1 MIGDMR
7 TRNGYP
13 GLGRL
18 AVVVALIALAFPV
31 RAADFVV
38 REVEIEDRKA
48 VVATVESVDRIAAR
62 ARIGGTVAKLAVDE
76 GASVRKGDVL
86 AEVVD
91 PKLDSR
97 RQAVE
102 ARIQALESQKK
113 LAQTV
118 LDRVTK
124 LRETG
129 AAAQSRLDEALTS
142 LRVVDRD
149 LAAMIAERKVVLEQQ
164 AEGAVLAPSD
174 GRVLAVPVTGGAV
187 VMSGETVA
195 TIAANAYIL
204 RLHLPERHARFL
216 RVGDEVQVGAAGLD
230 LTGVDPSRTE
240 KPRAGRIV
248 QVYPALRQGRVVADV
263 DVEGLGDYF
272 VGERVAVHIATGK
285 RRTFVVPPEYLF
297 RRYGLAFA
305 KLANGREVVVQ
316 PGLPADGGI
325 EVLSG
330 LADGD
335 VLARPGAGP

>member
-1 MIGDMR
+1 MNGGKR
-7 TRNGYP
+7 TQA
-13 GLGRL
+13 GLWL
-18 AVVVALIALAFPV
+18 AVLALAANAV
-31 RAADFVV
+31 QAAAQDFVV
-38 REVEIEDRKA
+38 RETEIEDRKA
-48 VVATVESVDRIAAR
+48 VVATVESADRIAAR
-62 ARIGGTVAKLAVDE
+62 TRIGGTIAKLGVDE
-76 GASVRKGDVL
+76 GASVRRGDVL

-118 LDRVTK
+118 LDRVAK

-129 AAAQSRLDEALTS
+129 AATQARLDEAVTS

-149 LAAMIAERKVVLEQQ
+149 LVAMVAERKVILQQQ
-164 AEGAVLAPSD
+164 AEGAVFAPAD
-174 GRVLAVPVTGGAV
+174 GRVISVPVTSGAV
-187 VMSGETVA
+187 VLPGETVA
-195 TIAANAYIL
+195 VIAANAYIL

-216 RVGDEVQVGAAGLD
+216 RVGDKVLVGEAALEAAGRMDKL
-230 LTGVDPSRTE
+230 
-240 KPRAGRIV
+240 RAGRIV

-272 VGERVAVHIATGK
+272 VGERVAVHVATGK

-297 RRYGLAFA
+297 RRHGLTFA
-305 KLANGREVVVQ
+305 KLKDGREVVVQ
-316 PGLPADGGI
+316 PGLPADGGT

-335 VLARPGAGP
+335 VLAKPGAGP

>member
-1 MIGDMR
+1 MMGG
-7 TRNGYP
+7 NQS
-13 GLGRL
+13 GLGRFIF
-18 AVVVALIALAFPV
+18 AVALLA
-31 RAADFVV
+31 RAGSAGASEFAV

-62 ARIGGTVAKLAVDE
+62 ARIGGTIAKLTADE
-76 GASVRKGDVL
+76 GMSVRRGDVL

-91 PKLDSR
+91 PKLASR

-118 LDRVTK
+118 LERVTK

-129 AAAQSRLDEALTS
+129 AAAQSRLDEATTG

-149 LAAMIAERKVVLEQQ
+149 LAAMIAERKVVMEQQ
-164 AEGAVLAPSD
+164 AEGAVHAPAD
-174 GRVLAVPVTGGAV
+174 GRVLAVPVTAGAV
-187 VMSGETVA
+187 VLPGETIA

-216 RVGDEVQVGAAGLD
+216 RVGDEVRVGSSALD
-230 LTGVDPSRTE
+230 PAERTDPARDGKLRT
-240 KPRAGRIV
+240 GRIF
-248 QVYPALRQGRVVADV
+248 QVYPELHQGRVVADV
-263 DVEGLGDYF
+263 EVEGLGDYF
-272 VGERVAVHIATGK
+272 VGERVAVHVATGK

-297 RRYGLAFA
+297 RRHGLTFA

-316 PGLPADGGI
+316 PGLPTDGGV

-330 LADGD
+330 LAEGD
-335 VLARPGAGP
+335 ALVKPGARP

>member
-91 PKLDSR
+91 TKLDSR

-187 VMSGETVA
+187 VMFSLRSRISLVSACIGKASPANTTSTKVCGHSQNGHGRGPRRVRFSA
-195 TIAANAYIL
+195 WTGCIAN
-204 RLHLPERHARFL
+204 
-216 RVGDEVQVGAAGLD
+216 V
-230 LTGVDPSRTE
+230 
-240 KPRAGRIV
+240 
-248 QVYPALRQGRVVADV
+248 RQQG
-263 DVEGLGDYF
+263 
-272 VGERVAVHIATGK
+272 
-285 RRTFVVPPEYLF
+285 
-297 RRYGLAFA
+297 
-305 KLANGREVVVQ
+305 
-316 PGLPADGGI
+316 
-325 EVLSG
+325 
-330 LADGD
+330 
-335 VLARPGAGP
+335 

>member
-1 MIGDMR
+1 M
-7 TRNGYP
+7 NGGKRKKAGYWVAVLV
-13 GLGRL
+13 LG
-18 AVVVALIALAFPV
+18 AS
-31 RAADFVV
+31 AASATEDFVV
-38 REVEIEDRKA
+38 REREIEDRKA

-62 ARIGGTVAKLAVDE
+62 TRIGGTIAKLAVDE
-76 GASVRKGDVL
+76 GASARRGDVL

-91 PKLDSR
+91 DKLDSR

-102 ARIQALESQKK
+102 ARIQSLESQKK

-129 AAAQSRLDEALTS
+129 AAPQARLDEAVTG

-149 LAAMIAERKVVLEQQ
+149 LVAMVAERKVILQQQ
-164 AEGAVLAPSD
+164 AEGAVFAPAD
-174 GRVLAVPVTGGAV
+174 GRVIAVPVTGGAV
-187 VMSGETVA
+187 VLPGETIAV
-195 TIAANAYIL
+195 IAANAYIL

-216 RVGDEVQVGAAGLD
+216 RVGDEVRVGAAALD
-230 LTGVDPSRTE
+230 PAERKDSL
-240 KPRAGRIV
+240 RAGRIV

-263 DVEGLGDYF
+263 DVKGLGDYF
-272 VGERVAVHIATGK
+272 IGERVAVHVATGT

-297 RRYGLAFA
+297 RRHGLTFA
-305 KLANGREVVVQ
+305 KLKDGREVVVQ

-330 LADGD
+330 LAEGD
-335 VLARPGAGP
+335 ALAKPGAGP

>member
-1 MIGDMR
+1 MSGG
-7 TRNGYP
+7 TRMKAGYWI
-13 GLGRL
+13 
-18 AVVVALIALAFPV
+18 AVLALAAN
-31 RAADFVV
+31 AAAAEEFVV
-38 REVEIEDRKA
+38 REVEVEDRKA

-62 ARIGGTVAKLAVDE
+62 ARIGGTIAKLAVDE
-76 GASVRKGDVL
+76 GASVRRGDVL

-118 LDRVTK
+118 LDRVAK

-129 AAAQSRLDEALTS
+129 AAAQARLDEAITG

-149 LAAMIAERKVVLEQQ
+149 LVVMIAERKVVLQQQ
-164 AEGAVLAPSD
+164 AEGAVLAPAD
-174 GRVLAVPVTGGAV
+174 GRAIAVPVTGGAV
-187 VMSGETVA
+187 VLPGETITV
-195 TIAANAYIL
+195 IAANAYIL

-216 RVGDEVQVGAAGLD
+216 RVGDEVKVGEAALDPAERKDGL
-230 LTGVDPSRTE
+230 RT
-240 KPRAGRIV
+240 GRIV

-263 DVEGLGDYF
+263 DVQGLGDYF
-272 VGERVAVHIATGK
+272 VGERVAVHVATGH

-297 RRYGLAFA
+297 RRHGLTFA
-305 KLANGREVVVQ
+305 KLKDGREVVVQ
-316 PGLPADGGI
+316 PGLPAGGGI

-330 LADGD
+330 LAEGD
-335 VLARPGAGP
+335 VLAKPGAGQ

>member
-1 MIGDMR
+1 MSGGKR
-7 TRNGYP
+7 VRAGY
-13 GLGRL
+13 
-18 AVVVALIALAFPV
+18 VVAILALATN
-31 RAADFVV
+31 AASAAAEDFAV
-38 REVEIEDRKA
+38 REKEIEDRKA

-62 ARIGGTVAKLAVDE
+62 ARIGGTIAKLVVDE
-76 GASVRKGDVL
+76 GASVRRGDVL

-118 LDRVTK
+118 LDRVAK

-129 AAAQSRLDEALTS
+129 AAAQARLDEAITG

-149 LAAMIAERKVVLEQQ
+149 LVAMIAERKVILQQQ
-164 AEGAVLAPSD
+164 AEGAVLAPAG

-187 VMSGETVA
+187 VLPGETVA
-195 TIAANAYIL
+195 VIAATGYIL

-216 RVGDEVQVGAAGLD
+216 RVGDRVQVGAAALEAAE
-230 LTGVDPSRTE
+230 RTD
-240 KPRAGRIV
+240 KLRTGRIV

-272 VGERVAVHIATGK
+272 VGERVAVHVATGK

-297 RRYGLAFA
+297 RRYGLTLA
-305 KLANGREVVVQ
+305 KLKDGREVVVQ
-316 PGLPADGGI
+316 PGLPADGGV

-335 VLARPGAGP
+335 VLAKPGVGP

>member
-1 MIGDMR
+1 MSGGKR
-7 TRNGYP
+7 VKAGY
-13 GLGRL
+13 
-18 AVVVALIALAFPV
+18 VVAVLALAAN
-31 RAADFVV
+31 AASAAAEDFVV
-38 REVEIEDRKA
+38 REREIEDRKA

-62 ARIGGTVAKLAVDE
+62 ARIGGTIAKLVVDE
-76 GASVRKGDVL
+76 GASVRRGDVL

-118 LDRVTK
+118 LERVTK

-129 AAAQSRLDEALTS
+129 AAAQARLDEAITG

-149 LAAMIAERKVVLEQQ
+149 LVAMIAERKVVLQQQ
-164 AEGAVLAPSD
+164 AEGAVLAPAD

-187 VMSGETVA
+187 VLPGETVA
-195 TIAANAYIL
+195 VIAATGYIL

-216 RVGDEVQVGAAGLD
+216 RVGDQVQVGAAALEAAE
-230 LTGVDPSRTE
+230 RTD
-240 KPRAGRIV
+240 KLRTGRIV

-263 DVEGLGDYF
+263 DVKGLGDYF
-272 VGERVAVHIATGK
+272 VGERVAVHVATGK
-285 RRTFVVPPEYLF
+285 RRTFVVPPKYLF
-297 RRYGLAFA
+297 RRYGLTLA
-305 KLANGREVVVQ
+305 KLKDGREVVVQ
-316 PGLPADGGI
+316 PGLPADGGV

-335 VLARPGAGP
+335 VLAKPGAGP

>member
-1 MIGDMR
+1 MSDGKR
-7 TRNGYP
+7 VKAGY
-13 GLGRL
+13 
-18 AVVVALIALAFPV
+18 VVAVLALAAN
-31 RAADFVV
+31 AAAAAAEAEDFVV
-38 REVEIEDRKA
+38 REREIEDRKA

-62 ARIGGTVAKLAVDE
+62 ARIGGTIAKLVVDE
-76 GASVRKGDVL
+76 GAPVRRGEVL

-118 LDRVTK
+118 LDRIAK

-129 AAAQSRLDEALTS
+129 AAAQARLDEAITG

-149 LAAMIAERKVVLEQQ
+149 LVAMIAERKVVLQQQ
-164 AEGAVLAPSD
+164 AEGAVLAPAD
-174 GRVLAVPVTGGAV
+174 GRVISVPVTGGAV
-187 VMSGETVA
+187 VLPGETVA
-195 TIAANAYIL
+195 VIAATGYIL

-216 RVGDEVQVGAAGLD
+216 RVGDEVRVGTAALD
-230 LTGVDPSRTE
+230 PPERKESLRTDNL
-240 KPRAGRIV
+240 RIGRIV

-272 VGERVAVHIATGK
+272 VGERVAVHVATGK

-297 RRYGLAFA
+297 RRYGLTLA
-305 KLANGREVVVQ
+305 KLKDGREVVVQ

-335 VLARPGAGP
+335 VLAKPGAGP